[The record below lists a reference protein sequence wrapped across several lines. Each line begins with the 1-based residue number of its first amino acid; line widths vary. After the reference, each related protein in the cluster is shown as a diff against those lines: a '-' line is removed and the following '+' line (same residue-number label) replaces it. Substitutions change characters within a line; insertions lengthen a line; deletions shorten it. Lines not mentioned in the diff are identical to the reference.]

1 MNGDHIQ
8 METST
13 AADAMGRVASGG
25 QTMSTDWQSCQ
36 SEISGLAGQ
45 LGSGTMG
52 AAFLSGY
59 QEPAAQAMRD
69 ADQCCQTPGTLA
81 EKGTA
86 AVGTYQSVD
95 TASASAVGAPTSPTN
110 QLP

>member
-1 MNGDHIQ
+1 MIGDHIQ

-13 AADAMGRVASGG
+13 TAEAMGRVASGG
-25 QTMSTDWQSCQ
+25 QAMSTEWQSCQ

-45 LGSGTMG
+45 LGQGTMG

-69 ADQCCQTPGTLA
+69 ADQCCQKPGTLA
-81 EKGTA
+81 EAGTM
-86 AVGTYQSVD
+86 AVGTYESAD
-95 TASASAVGAPTSPTN
+95 TASASAVGAPTSPT
-110 QLP
+110 P

>member
-1 MNGDHIQ
+1 MNGDHIH
-8 METST
+8 METT
-13 AADAMGRVASGG
+13 ATADAMSRVASGG
-25 QTMSTDWQSCQ
+25 QAMTSDWQSCQ

-45 LGSGTMG
+45 LGGGVMGT
-52 AAFLSGY
+52 AFLTGY

-81 EKGTA
+81 DAGNM
-86 AVGTYQSVD
+86 AVGTYQSTD
-95 TASASAVGAPTSPTN
+95 AASANAVGAPTAPTN